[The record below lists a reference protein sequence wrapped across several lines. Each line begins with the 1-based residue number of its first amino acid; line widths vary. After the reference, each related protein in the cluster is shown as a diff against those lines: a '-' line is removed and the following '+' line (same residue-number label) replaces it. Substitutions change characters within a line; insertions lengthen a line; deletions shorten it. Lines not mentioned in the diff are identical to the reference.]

1 VDEGQLS
8 ARDFGAAFKN
18 FLEEAAAGLPAQE
31 PDLAPRIR
39 AHLGAEP
46 TSLPVVTRQFE
57 MTDRPNVQV
66 ALDALTSAKGRSVE
80 MVGISSAYLGFEGT
94 SISRLVSRP

>member
-1 VDEGQLS
+1 MDEEQLS
-8 ARDFGAAFKN
+8 ARDFGTAFKN
-18 FLEEAAAGLPAQE
+18 FLEGAATGLPAQE

-46 TSLPVVTRQFE
+46 RSLPVVTRQFA
-57 MTDRPNVQV
+57 MTDRLNVQV
-66 ALDALTSAKGRSVE
+66 ALDALTSAEGRTVE

-94 SISRLVSRP
+94 SISRLVNS